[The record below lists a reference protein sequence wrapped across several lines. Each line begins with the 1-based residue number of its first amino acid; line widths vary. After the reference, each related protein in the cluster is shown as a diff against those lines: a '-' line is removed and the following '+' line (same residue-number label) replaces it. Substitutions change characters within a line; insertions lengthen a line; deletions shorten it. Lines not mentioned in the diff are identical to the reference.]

1 VTRAGARLG
10 LTPSAVSHA
19 LSRLRYHMGDE
30 LFRRDAQGM
39 QPTRR
44 ALEIGPSLHAALV
57 QLQSAL
63 TPADFDPAVSDQKI
77 SVVAGAYACAV
88 LMPAVVAELQAH
100 APGVLLRISESP
112 LDLVE
117 QLDSGQVDFVISI
130 FESAPERFARQRLMT
145 EALTWVVR
153 AGHPICAAPA
163 TLEDLVSVPH
173 VVVAGRREAGG
184 RSAISVRSGWED
196 LGAFESELA
205 KRNLRRRIGV
215 VAPDTFS
222 AVTIVARSEMAAL
235 IPRRLALLSAQSGRL
250 VLIDPPYETPPVDVT
265 LLYRKDR
272 LAEPPIAWMRD
283 VFSAAAETV

>member
-1 VTRAGARLG
+1 
-10 LTPSAVSHA
+10 
-19 LSRLRYHMGDE
+19 MGDE
-30 LFRRDAQGM
+30 LFHRDAQGM
-39 QPTRR
+39 QPTRK
-44 ALEIGPSLHAALV
+44 ALEIGPNLHAALV
-57 QLQSAL
+57 QLQGAL
-63 TPADFDPAVSDQKI
+63 TPADFDPATSDHRV

-88 LMPAVVAELQAH
+88 LMPAVVAELQAR
-100 APGVLLRISESP
+100 APGVLLSISENP

-117 QLDSGQVDFVISI
+117 QLDSGQLDFVVSV
-130 FESAPERFARQRLMT
+130 FESAPERFARERLFT

-163 TLEDLVSVPH
+163 TLEDLVGVPH
-173 VVVAGRREAGG
+173 VVVAGRREATG
-184 RSAISVRSGWED
+184 RPTISLRSSWED

-250 VLIDPPYETPPVDVT
+250 ALIDPPYETPPVEVT

-272 LAEPPIAWMRD
+272 LAEPPIAWMRGVVSD
-283 VFSAAAETV
+283 AAQGV